1 MGCEYNLDG
10 YIIVFASNINDE
22 NEFYSKM
29 SPEFKSRINL
39 ICEFTPLDDEDK
51 LKYINYQIQESKEN
65 INTNSIKYKKFQ
77 KKLILITRILMI

>member
-51 LKYINYQIQESKEN
+51 LKYINSRRN
-65 INTNSIKYKKFQ
+65 
-77 KKLILITRILMI
+77 